1 MDEPRSSMSEQIARA
16 ALDLEKQRT
25 GHAPKSVTVV
35 LCDDSLVITLHGAL
49 TPAERA
55 MAQNASGAAQ
65 LQELHEA
72 LFAGSSDRLRDAIQR
87 ITGLTVRDT
96 NAGAAAEASAVIRV
110 FPTGTVVQV
119 VLLSGRVSSE
129 SWSGSGS
136 GVE

>member
-1 MDEPRSSMSEQIARA
+1 MDDPGSSLSARIARA

-55 MAQNASGAAQ
+55 MAQDAAGAAQ
-65 LQELHEA
+65 LQQLHEA
-72 LFAGSSDRLRDAIQR
+72 LFANASDRLRDAIQR
-87 ITGLTVRDT
+87 ITGLSVRD
-96 NAGAAAEASAVIRV
+96 AGAGSETSAVIRV

-119 VLLSGRVSSE
+119 FLLSGRVSPE
-129 SWSGSGS
+129 SWSGSGGS
-136 GVE
+136 VD